1 MKPKTIIVIQIVV
14 VLLFVGKSEAA
25 SLKPDSKNLNRVF
38 ALGLGIDMGIVGIKY
53 EQWLK
58 DKPII
63 VGAGMGVEAI
73 IRHPIYF
80 PLKNKLHSDTP
91 ML

>member
-63 VGAGMGVEAI
+63 VGAGPGVEAI
-73 IRHPIYF
+73 IRSPIYF
-80 PLKNKLHSDTP
+80 PLKNKLYSNTL

>member
-38 ALGLGIDMGIVGIKY
+38 ALGLGIDMGIDY
-53 EQWLK
+53 
-58 DKPII
+58 
-63 VGAGMGVEAI
+63 AGLEGGG
-73 IRHPIYF
+73 
-80 PLKNKLHSDTP
+80 
-91 ML
+91 

>member
-38 ALGLGIDMGIVGIKY
+38 AFGLGIDMGIVGIKY
-53 EQWLK
+53 KQWLK

-63 VGAGMGVEAI
+63 VGAVLGVEAI
-73 IRHPIYF
+73 IRPPNYF
-80 PLKNKLHSDTP
+80 PLKNKLYSDTQ